1 MKAIY
6 VRQSLDKKDSISVET
21 QIDECIAKIG
31 TASYKVY
38 SDKGYSGKNTARPG
52 FQEMMTDLTTG
63 AIDQIIVYKL
73 DRISRNVVDFVN
85 MHETFTKHGASF
97 ISCKEGFD
105 SSTQLGRLLMMMLI
119 SFAQFERESI
129 QERVK
134 DNYYSRGSKGL
145 YMGGR
150 APYGFTKIETHHH
163 GVKTYTFEENLEQ
176 SKYLRE
182 MYEKYAYTDMSLGQI
197 SKSLNDAEVPSAAG
211 KGWDNCK
218 ISRVLRSPVY
228 VKANADV
235 YTYYKNKGCNV
246 INPVEEFI
254 GSYGCYL
261 YGKRESNER
270 KYTDVTNH
278 YLSIGLHEGLI
289 DSETWLL
296 AQYKLDKN
304 KQIKNSGRGTHTFL
318 TGLLKCNKCGY
329 SVAVVTTRGS
339 DKKYMSCKG
348 KTSVNACTGFTK
360 TVIADDIEKVVV
372 TKLKQKVKKMR
383 KWSLH
388 MDDSDSRKKINDL
401 KARLVNIDEQ
411 ISNLIDGLASGNSI
425 TKKYIDSKLN
435 ALDEEKTA
443 AENEIKKIMLE
454 ENRRMP
460 IDTYLDK
467 IQNWDELEFNE
478 KKQVCA
484 ALINK
489 VRVFD
494 DEVNIEWKF

>member
-21 QIDECIAKIG
+21 QIDECIVKVG

-38 SDKGYSGKNTARPG
+38 SDKGYSGKNTSRPG
-52 FQEMMTDLTTG
+52 FKEMMADLTTG

-150 APYGFTKIETHHH
+150 APYGFNKIETHHN
-163 GVKTYTFEENLEQ
+163 GIKTYTFEENSEQ
-176 SKYLRE
+176 ASYVRM
-182 MYEKYAYTDMSLGQI
+182 MYEKYAYTDMSLGQL
-197 SKSLNDAEVPSAAG
+197 SRYLNELNVLSAEE
-211 KGWDNCK
+211 KRWDNSK
-218 ISRVLRSPVY
+218 ISRILRSPVY
-228 VKANADV
+228 VKADSDV

-246 INPVEEFI
+246 VNSVEEFI
-254 GSYGCYL
+254 GTNGCYL
-261 YGKRESNER
+261 YGKREANER
-270 KYTDVTNH
+270 KYTDVTDH
-278 YLSIGLHEGLI
+278 YLSIGLHEGLV

-296 AQYKLDKN
+296 VQYKLDSN

-318 TGLLKCNKCGY
+318 TGLLKCRKCGY
-329 SVAVVTTRGS
+329 SVAVASSYNGKT
-339 DKKYMSCKG
+339 YLACKG
-348 KTSVNACTGFTK
+348 KYTVNACTGFTK
-360 TVIADDIEKVVV
+360 TVQVAEIEKIA
-372 TKLKQKVKKMR
+372 TIKIKQKVEQMR
-383 KWSLH
+383 RWSFQ
-388 MDDSDSRKKINDL
+388 MEDGNTRQKINDL
-401 KARLVNIDEQ
+401 KARLVSIDEQ
-411 ISNLIDGLASGNSI
+411 IANLIEGLANGN
-425 TKKYIDSKLN
+425 TVVLKYINAKLD
-435 ALDEEKTA
+435 ALDAEKTNT
-443 AENEIKKIMLE
+443 ENEMKKIMLE

-460 IDTYLDK
+460 IDSYLDK
-467 IQNWDELEFNE
+467 IEKWDELEFE
-478 KKQVCA
+478 DKKQVCK
-484 ALINK
+484 ALMD
-489 VRVFD
+489 RVLIFD
-494 DEVNIEWKF
+494 NDIDIEWKF